1 MNGRK
6 WLARMVMA
14 RLALCLVG
22 LVLCEL
28 ARGARAH
35 SKSRAKS
42 SRARVLSGRQGQAGA
57 QTSRKSISASK

>member
-28 ARGARAH
+28 AKGARAH
-35 SKSRAKS
+35 SKRRAKS
-42 SRARVLSGRQGQAGA
+42 CT
-57 QTSRKSISASK
+57 TSVHHGSFRGG

>member
-1 MNGRK
+1 MSGRK
-6 WLARMVMA
+6 WIARMVMA

-42 SRARVLSGRQGQAGA
+42 CTTSVHHGSFRGGRGRRGH
-57 QTSRKSISASK
+57 